1 MARFLTSVPGSRKCA
16 PDFSHRKKRAA
27 DYREPYVAADIKACL
42 LYTSRIAQDRKEM
55 KRKTENAIR
64 FVMVIC
70 IPCAVGLS
78 VLATPILT
86 LLFGAKDHL
95 QLSALLLQT
104 GSLSVVLY
112 GMSTPVSYTHLP
124 AVY

>member
-1 MARFLTSVPGSRKCA
+1 MALKNYDSMGIDELWGIYSGEYKLLTNVPIAVASA
-16 PDFSHRKKRAA
+16 MASSTIPVLTRA
-27 DYREPYVAADIKACL
+27 
-42 LYTSRIAQDRKEM
+42 RIAKDRKEM
-55 KRKTENAIR
+55 RRKTENAIR

-78 VLATPILT
+78 VLAILT

-112 GMSTPVSYTHLP
+112 GMSTLTNGILQ
-124 AVY
+124 